1 MIIWLIG
8 ILGAGKTTLG
18 RKLEKFYKDK
28 GLKTYLLDGDEVR
41 DLFENDLGYTDQDRE
56 ANIKRIILGTYLLD
70 RNDII
75 GIICNIS
82 PFQHLRDLARR
93 KIEGYNEIYLD
104 KDSVTMLT
112 EIPKDDLCFSEG
124 NSGGL
129 SGFKDVLAKI
139 QKEKFLEKEDGRGE

>member
-1 MIIWLIG
+1 MFLTVSGRTDSYVQFMTILVLFVFVLGITYVVTRWIG
-8 ILGAGKTTLG
+8 GYQKSASSNTNMEIVETL
-18 RKLEKFYKDK
+18 RKANNK
-28 GLKTYLLDGDEVR
+28 YLQIVR
-41 DLFENDLGYTDQDRE
+41 VGQ
-56 ANIKRIILGTYLLD
+56 KYLAVAV
-70 RNDII
+70 
-75 GIICNIS
+75 C
-82 PFQHLRDLARR
+82 
-93 KIEGYNEIYLD
+93 